1 MTTIQAMAALAP
13 KAALTKFSYEA
24 GPLGDEHIEIDV
36 RHCGV
41 CHSDLSMLNNEW
53 CMSNYPLV
61 AGTR

>member
-36 RHCGV
+36 RHRGV

-53 CMSNYPLV
+53 GMSNYPLV